1 MNLDHVRTFQA
12 VARHGSFSGAAK
24 NLYLSQPTV
33 TSQVKS
39 LEDDL
44 QAKLFVRTKHEVS
57 LTPAGQVLDQYA
69 NELFNLCTEARNE
82 IAALDGMLSGT
93 LYAPASLTVGESV
106 LPLMLHA
113 FKTEYP
119 QIELKAE
126 VMNSSRIIEQ
136 VRLGERE
143 MGLIEVDVDEA
154 GLVTEPFMEDELVLF
169 ACCDDPLAERGMIET
184 GDISALPLI
193 MREQGSGTRTVF
205 EEGLRTKGIYI
216 EDCRLVL
223 EIGHTEAIKNTVE
236 AGLGVAVLSKHTIR
250 KELASGLFQV
260 IPVQGLTFTRQLS
273 LVYKQKTSLS
283 SVTMRFM
290 DLIRSGDWSQS

>member
-12 VARHGSFSGAAK
+12 VALHGSFSGAAK
-24 NLYLSQPTV
+24 SLYLSQPTV
-33 TSQVKS
+33 TAQVKS

-44 QAKLFVRTKHEVS
+44 QAKLFERTKHEVS
-57 LTPAGQVLDQYA
+57 LTPAGKVLDHHA
-69 NELFNLCTEARNE
+69 HALFNLCTEARND
-82 IAALDGMLSGT
+82 IAALEGVLCGT

-113 FKTEYP
+113 FKAEYP

-126 VMNSSRIIEQ
+126 VINSSKIIEQ

-154 GLVTEPFMEDELVLF
+154 GLETEPFMEDELVLF
-169 ACCDDPLAERGMIET
+169 ARHDDPLTEKGAIAPKDIRG
-184 GDISALPLI
+184 LPLI

-205 EEGLRTKGIYI
+205 EEGLKTKKMHIR
-216 EDCRLVL
+216 DCHLVL
-223 EIGHTEAIKNTVE
+223 EIGHTEAIKTAVE

-250 KELASGLFQV
+250 KELQSGLFQV
-260 IPVQGLTFTRQLS
+260 IPIQGLTLTRALS
-273 LVYKQKTSLS
+273 ILSKQKKSLS
-283 SVTMRFM
+283 AVTMRFM
-290 DLIRSGDWSQS
+290 DLIRSRDWSQS